1 MCLAVP
7 AQVVRL
13 IDTAWC
19 VVDLGGIKKEVSTAL
34 VDDVAEGEYLLI
46 HVGYALGKLDAAAAE
61 ETLALLELQAEA
73 REALKA
79 PPA

>member
-1 MCLAVP
+1 VCLAVP
-7 AQVVRL
+7 ARVVRL
-13 IDTAWC
+13 IDAAWC

-61 ETLALLELQAEA
+61 ETLALLELRAEA
-73 REALKA
+73 REALEA

>member
-1 MCLAVP
+1 VCLAVP
-7 AQVVRL
+7 ARVVRL

-73 REALKA
+73 REALEA

>member
-73 REALKA
+73 REALEA